1 MLQIPRLDLSEH
13 PGRVFVLGDLHGMS
27 HLLEA
32 LLSAAAFDAGADLLW
47 SLGDLVDRGPFSP
60 RCLELLD
67 EPWFRAIRG
76 NHEQMMLDAVD
87 DPPSLERWIMNGG
100 EWCADY
106 PWNDPALR
114 ARLEA
119 LPWAA
124 ELKTR
129 VGRIGLVHADVNPG
143 MDWGE
148 FVRALDAGVLSARE
162 TALWSR
168 RTAYRAFGRQPGR
181 HLDGADLVLVGHSI
195 VDKNLLWGNFWF
207 LDTGA
212 VVSDEPTAALTMLEV
227 HPVVRV
233 WSLPT
238 AGDPTAD
245 QWWSGHAERLDAALS
260 LLDEPDL

>member
-1 MLQIPRLDLSEH
+1 MLQTPRLDLSEH

-27 HLLEA
+27 HTLEE
-32 LLSAAAFDAGADLLW
+32 LLSVAGFDPGHDLVW
-47 SLGDLVDRGPFSP
+47 SLGDLVDRGPCSP

-76 NHEQMMLDAVD
+76 NHEQMMLDAAD

-106 PWNDPALR
+106 AWDDPAVR
-114 ARLEA
+114 ARLDD

-129 VGRIGLVHADVNPG
+129 VGRIGLVHADVSAD
-143 MDWGE
+143 MDWDE
-148 FVRALDAGVLSARE
+148 FVRALDDGAFSARE

-195 VDKNLLWGNFWF
+195 VESNLLSGNFWF

-212 VVSDEPTAALTMLEV
+212 VVSDEPTAALTMLEI
-227 HPVVRV
+227 HPVVKV
-233 WSLPT
+233 WSVPT
-238 AGDPTAD
+238 AGDPTAGE
-245 QWWSGHAERLDAALS
+245 WWSGHAKRLEAALS
-260 LLDEPDL
+260 LLD